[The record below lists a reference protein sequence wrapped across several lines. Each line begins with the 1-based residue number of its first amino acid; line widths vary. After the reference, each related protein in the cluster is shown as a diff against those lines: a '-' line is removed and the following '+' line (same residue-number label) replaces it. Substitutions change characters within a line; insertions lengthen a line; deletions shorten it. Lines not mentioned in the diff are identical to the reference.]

1 MLSTDKKA
9 LRVARILGLPFLSHA
24 TPKTQVDGAKTVPKD
39 GSVRAQAQPEQG
51 KSNQQQQRL
60 SQKKRKLRQAS
71 ASKLQALVVRFLTR
85 EIAFRRSQA
94 EAATRAAALRENTI
108 DAATRSLVATRMD
121 VVSQGTSRPKRAV
134 EVASSTRRIRPS
146 SPLASSA
153 SSYASCEDEQLM
165 PYRSES
171 PQPYSWEDGAVHFG

>member
-1 MLSTDKKA
+1 MASLLRARAARPEWTVEESAIYAARRDFELLKMLSTDKKA

-71 ASKLQALVVRFLTR
+71 ASKLQALVVGFLTR
-85 EIAFRRSQA
+85 PQRHVRLPFAGLGRRLPHVLLHFA
-94 EAATRAAALRENTI
+94 
-108 DAATRSLVATRMD
+108 
-121 VVSQGTSRPKRAV
+121 
-134 EVASSTRRIRPS
+134 RIRSMLRPGPWKLEPCNS
-146 SPLASSA
+146 HGRCSA
-153 SSYASCEDEQLM
+153 RY
-165 PYRSES
+165 
-171 PQPYSWEDGAVHFG
+171 